1 MATTDQGRSERG
13 NDDTIRI
20 ALIDDHRLLVDS
32 LAAAI
37 DAQDDLTV
45 VGTAGS
51 IAEALPLLSRT
62 LPHVVLLD
70 LRLDGDDAVGSIPSL
85 AQASGGAKV
94 VLLTA
99 THDRRHAARAIEAGA
114 SGYLT
119 KQQPLPEL
127 LAGIRSVWRGHATV
141 DPSLLGGVLEQLSGT
156 DPTRLTSRELE
167 VLRMLHA
174 GHPAERIARELH
186 IAPNTVRNHV
196 QRILT
201 KLGASSRLEAVA
213 IARRDGLITD

>member
-1 MATTDQGRSERG
+1 MTPSEPRPPESGTT
-13 NDDTIRI
+13 TAIR
-20 ALIDDHRLLVDS
+20 LVLVDDHRLLIDS
-32 LAAAI
+32 LVGAI
-37 DAQDDLTV
+37 QSHDDLEV

-51 IAEALPLLSRT
+51 IADALVVVERCRPD
-62 LPHVVLLD
+62 VVLLD
-70 LRLDGDDAVGSIPSL
+70 LRLGGDDAVSSIGRLVEAGGGS
-85 AQASGGAKV
+85 KV

-127 LAGIRSVWRGHATV
+127 LAGIRAVWRGQATV
-141 DPSLLGGVLEQLSGT
+141 DPSLLGGILEQLSGG
-156 DPTRLTSRELE
+156 DPTRLTARELE

-174 GHPAERIARELH
+174 GHAAERIARQLH

-201 KLGASSRLEAVA
+201 KLGATSRLEAVA
-213 IARRDGLITD
+213 IARRDGLLDE

>member
-1 MATTDQGRSERG
+1 MAPPDLGHGGDGTAEA
-13 NDDTIRI
+13 IRLV
-20 ALIDDHRLLVDS
+20 LIDDHRLLLDS
-32 LAAAI
+32 LATAI
-37 DAQDDLTV
+37 GGQDDLQV
-45 VGTAGS
+45 VGTAES
-51 IAEALPLLSRT
+51 VHAALPVLERT
-62 LPHVVLLD
+62 RPDIVLLD
-70 LRLDGDDAVGSIPSL
+70 LRLAGDDAVASIPTV
-85 AQASGGAKV
+85 ARAAGGAKV

-114 SGYLT
+114 AGYLT

-141 DPSLLGGVLEQLSGT
+141 DPSLLGGVLEQLSGS
-156 DPTRLTSRELE
+156 DPTRLTTRELE

-174 GHPAERIARELH
+174 GHPADRIARELH

-201 KLGASSRLEAVA
+201 KLGATSRLEAVA
-213 IARRDGLITD
+213 IARRDGLIED